1 MRILITGSSGQLG
14 REIAQQLI
22 SQHEVVGLDAVPG
35 EHTTHV
41 ASITD
46 AALIG
51 ELVHGVDAVIHVA
64 SLHAP
69 HISQHSKQEFVDT
82 NISGALHL
90 LEAAAAA
97 HINRFVY
104 TSTTS
109 VYGFALVPGD
119 DQAIWVTEDLVPR
132 PRDIYDITKLAAEAL
147 CRHFAQAQGLPV
159 ICLRTSRFFAET
171 AEAVARYRLYRG
183 ADVRDVAAAHVLAVT
198 DQDIHFDI
206 FNISARPP
214 FVESDLPELLHN
226 SDAVI
231 RRYFPDA
238 ERIFQR
244 RGWQLLSSIDR
255 VYVVDKAE
263 QQLGYQPRH
272 NFAELLRELDGEPA

>member
-14 REIAQQLI
+14 REIARQLAP
-22 SQHEVVGLDAVPG
+22 QHKILGLDVIPG

-46 AALIG
+46 GALVR

-69 HISQHSKQEFVDT
+69 HVPLHSKQDFVDT
-82 NISGALHL
+82 NISGTLHL
-90 LEAAAAA
+90 LETAAVA
-97 HINRFVY
+97 HIQRFVY

-109 VYGFALVPGD
+109 VYGFALVSGD
-119 DQAIWVTEDLVPR
+119 DQAVWVSEELVPR
-132 PRDIYDITKLAAEAL
+132 PRDIYDITKLAAEEL

-159 ICLRTSRFFAET
+159 ICLRTARFFAET
-171 AEAVARYRLYRG
+171 PEAVARYRLYRG

-198 DQDIHFDI
+198 NQDIHFDT
-206 FNISARPP
+206 FNISAHSP
-214 FVESDLPELLHN
+214 FMESDLPDLRHN
-226 SDAVI
+226 AVAVI

-238 ERIFQR
+238 GRIFQR
-244 RGWQLLSSIDR
+244 HGWQLPASIDR
-255 VYVVDKAE
+255 VYATAKAE
-263 QQLGYQPRH
+263 RILGYRPRF
-272 NFAELLRELDGEPA
+272 NFAELLRELDGEPS